1 MLKVNVGLSRKRSRD
16 FNSSGYSV
24 NLEGEIA
31 ASLDDSEASI
41 ERIREY
47 YDLADAALQD
57 QIERDESDSAIA
69 SRDVQPAATE
79 SHHSG
84 NGYGTERNGNGHER
98 PEPSRTTSPNGNRPD
113 EPATNKQIQFLLTIG
128 KRQKLST
135 KQLEHRVSGV
145 TGRSCEL
152 YDLTKREAGLAIDYL
167 TKGNGT
173 ADGNGRPRSV

>member
-31 ASLDDSEASI
+31 ASLDDSEAII

-47 YDLADAALQD
+47 YDLAEEALQD

-69 SRDVQPAATE
+69 SRDVQPTATE
-79 SHHSG
+79 SHHPG
-84 NGYGTERNGNGHER
+84 NGYGTERNGHER
-98 PEPSRTTSPNGNRPD
+98 PEPARTASPNGNRPD

-135 KQLEHRVSGV
+135 KQLEHRVSGI
-145 TGRSCEL
+145 TGRVCEL
-152 YDLTKREAGLAIDYL
+152 YDLTKREAGLAIDHL
-167 TKGNGT
+167 TKSNGT
-173 ADGNGRPRSV
+173 ADGNGRPRSA